1 MKELLHDDDIRRDA
15 IAEGMANGIAKG
27 RIEGLAEG
35 RTEGERAGRLN
46 AIQRLLVKGVEMD
59 FIQSLDYSEEEIQ
72 EAQTAMLTTP

>member
-15 IAEGMANGIAKG
+15 IAEG
-27 RIEGLAEG
+27 RIEG

-46 AIQRLLVKGVEMD
+46 AIQRLLAKGFAMD
-59 FIQSLDYSEEEIQ
+59 VIQSLDYSEEEIQ